1 MTYLKKFA
9 APVLVAAFSLSLA
22 ACYERE
28 GALEEA
34 GEEIDEAVDD
44 AAD

>member
-1 MTYLKKFA
+1 MTYLKRFA
-9 APVLVAAFSLSLA
+9 APLMVAALTASIA
-22 ACYERE
+22 GCYERE

-44 AAD
+44 ATD